1 MYSVII
7 DTTGF
12 PLNYGVYYYDVETKE
27 QKGKEFLTYDQMTE
41 KDYSEFKNIC
51 IIGVGEFAMEIARK
65 IMNKN
70 PDVQVKVVES

>member
-12 PLNYGVYYYDVETKE
+12 PLNYGVYYYDAETKE
-27 QKGKEFLTYDQMTE
+27 EKGKEFLTYDQMTE
-41 KDYSEFKNIC
+41 KDYSEAKNIC
-51 IIGVGEFAMEIARK
+51 LIGVGEFTMEIARK